1 LTICERIDTVAV
13 SQVPSRPV
21 LLSATGG
28 SIGRR
33 RWDPVYLT
41 QSLRVCNASIR
52 SIMEE
57 FMGLRLETASSD
69 IDTISQRVE
78 RIVRLRTASR
88 IHNLRVDV
96 QGSDVILTGMA
107 PTYYVKQ
114 LATHAALDEIEQRTL
129 TNDIDVV

>member
-1 LTICERIDTVAV
+1 MRLRAENASAEVDAV
-13 SQVPSRPV
+13 SQR
-21 LLSATGG
+21 
-28 SIGRR
+28 I
-33 RWDPVYLT
+33 
-41 QSLRVCNASIR
+41 
-52 SIMEE
+52 
-57 FMGLRLETASSD
+57 
-69 IDTISQRVE
+69 E

>member
-1 LTICERIDTVAV
+1 MEECMRLRAENPSADVDAV
-13 SQVPSRPV
+13 SQR
-21 LLSATGG
+21 
-28 SIGRR
+28 I
-33 RWDPVYLT
+33 
-41 QSLRVCNASIR
+41 
-52 SIMEE
+52 
-57 FMGLRLETASSD
+57 
-69 IDTISQRVE
+69 E

>member
-1 LTICERIDTVAV
+1 
-13 SQVPSRPV
+13 
-21 LLSATGG
+21 
-28 SIGRR
+28 
-33 RWDPVYLT
+33 
-41 QSLRVCNASIR
+41 
-52 SIMEE
+52 MEE
-57 FMGLRLETASSD
+57 FMGLRLETASTD

>member
-1 LTICERIDTVAV
+1 MRLRAEN
-13 SQVPSRPV
+13 PSADV
-21 LLSATGG
+21 DA
-28 SIGRR
+28 
-33 RWDPVYLT
+33 
-41 QSLRVCNASIR
+41 
-52 SIMEE
+52 
-57 FMGLRLETASSD
+57 
-69 IDTISQRVE
+69 ISQRIE